1 VFCCLAAYPLQTDTS
16 VLDCTLLRRL
26 NSAVKKCRE
35 LNFIEETL
43 VVAETCFMGQFGTP
57 KTRARRRELPL
68 SHAVAEALK
77 AHYSRSANRS
87 PEGLVFATRHGGPLV
102 SNNLRKRGL
111 QSACMRAGLPRINRH
126 VLRHTHGTLLH
137 VQGTPLK
144 VAQAQL
150 GHSHMATTL
159 EVYTHASVIAQRE
172 AVDLLDDQVFP
183 NVPKNADGSRST
195 AEVTSP
201 TN

>member
-1 VFCCLAAYPLQTDTS
+1 MEAH
-16 VLDCTLLRRL
+16 RL
-26 NSAVKKCRE
+26 HRGDVGSCGDLFHGEIRH
-35 LNFIEETL
+35 
-43 VVAETCFMGQFGTP
+43 AET
-57 KTRARRRELPL
+57 RASRRELPL
-68 SHAVAEALK
+68 SRAVVEALK
-77 AHYSRSANRS
+77 TQYSRSANRS

-111 QSACMRAGLPRINRH
+111 QSACRRAGLSRINWH

-159 EVYTHASVIAQRE
+159 DVYTHASVNAQRD
-172 AVDLLDDQVFP
+172 AVNLLDEQVFP
-183 NVPKNADGSRST
+183 SVPKNADGSRNV
-195 AEVTSP
+195 AEVGSP